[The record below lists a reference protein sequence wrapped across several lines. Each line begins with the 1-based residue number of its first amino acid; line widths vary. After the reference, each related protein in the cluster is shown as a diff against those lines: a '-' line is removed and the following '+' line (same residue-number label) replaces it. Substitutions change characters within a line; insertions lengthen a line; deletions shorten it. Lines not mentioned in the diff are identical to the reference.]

1 MRKKFL
7 ASLLLVLSLIVGITL
22 VAPNSTNANNNMVL
36 ASVEWVQAQLNPVN
50 TKISQLETKI
60 AIQEQQIKD
69 LQEAVFNGNAPT
81 PTPVPG
87 EVTTFPSTIYTSK
100 SSVTLHSG
108 ATRNYK
114 VVATLPAGKAL
125 TTTEKFVTSTG
136 TWYRVNVTSTLKGW
150 VLSTDMTTVKPT
162 NFVPTEVVV
171 KSSTNVRAGATTQY
185 KIVENVSAG
194 TSMKYLG
201 IFRNSLGET
210 WYNVQTPNGNKGWVL
225 STLTEVK

>member
-1 MRKKFL
+1 
-7 ASLLLVLSLIVGITL
+7 
-22 VAPNSTNANNNMVL
+22 
-36 ASVEWVQAQLNPVN
+36 
-50 TKISQLETKI
+50 
-60 AIQEQQIKD
+60 
-69 LQEAVFNGNAPT
+69 
-81 PTPVPG
+81 
-87 EVTTFPSTIYTSK
+87 VTTFPATIYTSK
-100 SSVTLHSG
+100 SSVTVHSG

-114 VVATLPAGKAL
+114 VVATFPAGKAL
-125 TTTEKFVTSTG
+125 TTTEKFVTSSG

-150 VLSTDMTTVKPT
+150 VLSNDMTTVKPT

-210 WYNVQTPNGNKGWVL
+210 WYNVQTPN
-225 STLTEVK
+225 